1 MRLAERQLAKAF
13 VLLCQNDAGD
23 DGEHV
28 AVWLYCSGNERR
40 HTAEQ
45 GRIGLLG
52 QDGFF
57 LSTPYEA
64 DRWHEVEV
72 YLDWT
77 RKSLRLAVDGVVV
90 VEDGGGENEVS
101 FRDRSVDGVS
111 VLRLC
116 NKDVAQVWFDSV
128 SLSDDAD
135 APPPRRRRRRHRR
148 RRRRHRHR
156 RRRRRRPQSHRRVCG
171 ADNLASAL
179 SAEMLARLSATRH
192 SGPFPTM
199 AVRHRG
205 EDGLLVYTHQLRDDA
220 PSAAL
225 QLRDA
230 AIDARVFIDGRQIG
244 TLPAAPLAPS
254 LQPVHRREP
263 PTMELEAAAGARLQL
278 LMHVGVRPSR
288 EPLLG
293 VSECVS
299 LGIAPLFGWEVAWVP
314 ISGVARAA
322 AAAPPVADALPP
334 PPGAPLP
341 ARRPS

>member
-1 MRLAERQLAKAF
+1 MLIFEEGFEGCSLGFTHSARWAAVGTATLDDTVAAPGSRASLSLFSGAPGNAFTQSGVERAWTGHTRPSRLRFHVRLAERQLAKAF

-135 APPPRRRRRRHRR
+135 AP
-148 RRRRHRHR
+148 
-156 RRRRRRPQSHRRVCG
+156 
-171 ADNLASAL
+171 
-179 SAEMLARLSATRH
+179 
-192 SGPFPTM
+192 
-199 AVRHRG
+199 
-205 EDGLLVYTHQLRDDA
+205 
-220 PSAAL
+220 
-225 QLRDA
+225 
-230 AIDARVFIDGRQIG
+230 
-244 TLPAAPLAPS
+244 
-254 LQPVHRREP
+254 
-263 PTMELEAAAGARLQL
+263 
-278 LMHVGVRPSR
+278 
-288 EPLLG
+288 
-293 VSECVS
+293 
-299 LGIAPLFGWEVAWVP
+299 
-314 ISGVARAA
+314 
-322 AAAPPVADALPP
+322 AAPPPP
-334 PPGAPLP
+334 PPPPPPPTPPLRSISSTVNLPIKPANRLAQYGATSFPDAVMRSLM
-341 ARRPS
+341 ASTVISFSAS